1 MHHAP
6 WRHDETPAANKGARP
21 RSDFGGERLSRCRSE
36 PRHQCLLHGRA
47 LGNDGRHTGP
57 LGTALPLPPHPW
69 NGQSAA
75 LGWFGLWLISLRT
88 HLAVRHDWRFVA
100 GLWRRPLRSANG
112 VARRVPSGLARQ
124 RSAQSLFHDDRPD
137 RRLRDRRTSRLRR
150 VLHLPG
156 HATAKVYVAISVPSC
171 ARPGEYTGTLV
182 VHVAGS
188 PKDTQ
193 VPMAMC
199 VLSNR
204 RTRKAAPP
212 GRQPSPRPSA
222 ISTVTPLPSAT
233 PRPATPAPSPSVSPS
248 TPAPGPTATPIPTPS
263 PSQSGAS
270 NE

>member
-150 VLHLPG
+150 VLHPPRARDGQGLCGDLGAQLRSAGRVHG
-156 HATAKVYVAISVPSC
+156 HACRSRGGQSQGHPGTHGHVRPLQPANSQGGSARAAAVAAAVGDIHGHPTAECHSAARHARTEPFREPVYS
-171 ARPGEYTGTLV
+171 
-182 VHVAGS
+182 
-188 PKDTQ
+188 
-193 VPMAMC
+193 
-199 VLSNR
+199 
-204 RTRKAAPP
+204 RTRPNGDAY
-212 GRQPSPRPSA
+212 
-222 ISTVTPLPSAT
+222 THPLTEPERSE
-233 PRPATPAPSPSVSPS
+233 
-248 TPAPGPTATPIPTPS
+248 
-263 PSQSGAS
+263 Q
-270 NE
+270 